1 MLRNDMIAVS
11 FLFLGEGEEVGGEGV
26 IELHQVSWRRQDHW
40 VLREV
45 NWQVR
50 EGEHWCLFGMNG
62 SGKTTLLNL
71 INGYIWP
78 TAGSVTVLGR
88 RFGQVDL
95 RELRKLI
102 GWVSSSLQAK
112 LPGSDRVEEI
122 VLSGKYA
129 SIGLYDQVTEEE
141 RAAARE
147 WLSLMGCLPYA
158 DRAYHTLSQ
167 GEQQRVLI
175 ARALMANPRLLILD
189 EPCSGLDLL
198 GREQLLATIEQLAR
212 RPDAPTLI
220 YVTHHLEEVLPCF
233 THTLLLRDGQVFQTG
248 QTEELFQPEVLSQ
261 FLGVPIDVQ
270 RWQQRYWVML
280 RADQPP
286 ASIQSE

>member
-1 MLRNDMIAVS
+1 
-11 FLFLGEGEEVGGEGV
+11 V
-26 IELHQVSWRRQDHW
+26 IDLHHVSWQRKDRW

-50 EGEHWCLFGMNG
+50 SGEHWCLFGMNG
-62 SGKTTLLNL
+62 SGKTTLLNI

-78 TAGSVTVLGR
+78 TEGTVKVLGQS
-88 RFGQVDL
+88 FGQVDL
-95 RELRKLI
+95 RELRRQI

-112 LPGSDRVEEI
+112 LHGEDRVEEI
-122 VLSGKYA
+122 VLSGRFA
-129 SIGLYDQVTEEE
+129 SIGLYDQVTDQE
-141 RAAARE
+141 RTAARE
-147 WLSLMGCLPYA
+147 LLAVMGCLPLA
-158 DRAYHTLSQ
+158 DRAYLTLSQ

-175 ARALMANPRLLILD
+175 ARALMARPRLLILD

-198 GREQLLATIEQLAR
+198 GREQLLATIEQLAK

-233 THTLLLRDGQVFQTG
+233 SHTMLLRDGQVFQTG
-248 QTEELFQPEVLSQ
+248 PTEELLQPEVLSD
-261 FLGVPIDVQ
+261 FLGQPVEVQ

-280 RADQPP
+280 RPEQP
-286 ASIQSE
+286 SS